1 MKPRRESIK
10 DFALA
15 FSRLKS
21 PGLANYFLSHV
32 SEIKIIDGQAG
43 VSRTMPYLAD
53 VLAMGRQINPD
64 LTSAELLGML
74 FTSVYVAEGDVKI
87 INPKAFIEKVELSL
101 NE

>member
-1 MKPRRESIK
+1 
-10 DFALA
+10 
-15 FSRLKS
+15 
-21 PGLANYFLSHV
+21 
-32 SEIKIIDGQAG
+32 
-43 VSRTMPYLAD
+43 MPYLAD

-87 INPKAFIEKVELSL
+87 INLKACIEKVELSL